1 MISLA
6 GLRSC
11 VAAAVKKAAGRCFN
25 TPVVNQEIR
34 RLLKAMS
41 SPGFDTVE
49 MAHFDEP
56 STGQP
61 ARVPAG
67 GAVGV
72 SVSDNVN
79 VGVNSDSPS
88 ADSETVANVK
98 DVNDSV
104 TISISGVTTEK
115 TSDEKKPSTLS
126 KRAARRV
133 SEGLPTRDSR
143 AIMCDTRGGRGSEGD
158 RPVFDFRLISSNKA
172 YKYSTY
178 RVF

>member
-1 MISLA
+1 MIPLA

-41 SPGFDTVE
+41 SPGVDTVE
-49 MAHFDEP
+49 MANFDEK

-61 ARVPAG
+61 APAG
-67 GAVGV
+67 GAV
-72 SVSDNVN
+72 S
-79 VGVNSDSPS
+79 VGVNSDTAS
-88 ADSETVANVK
+88 ASETVANVK

-115 TSDEKKPSTLS
+115 PSDEKKPSTLS

-133 SEGLPTRDSR
+133 SEGFT
-143 AIMCDTRGGRGSEGD
+143 SEGQSGD
-158 RPVFDFRLISSNKA
+158 NDGVILVPWR
-172 YKYSTY
+172 
-178 RVF
+178 

>member
-6 GLRSC
+6 GLRLC

-49 MAHFDEP
+49 MANLDET

-61 ARVPAG
+61 APAG
-67 GAVGV
+67 GAVKSDTV
-72 SVSDNVN
+72 SVT
-79 VGVNSDSPS
+79 DSPS

-133 SEGLPTRDSR
+133 SEGLPQS
-143 AIMCDTRGGRGSEGD
+143 GD
-158 RPVFDFRLISSNKA
+158 NV
-172 YKYSTY
+172 
-178 RVF
+178 